1 MPDVN
6 ILLIFLLLII
16 PTIIGIPMSCYSNA
30 QLILPPSSILY
41 NNFTLESCQCL
52 TIYQN
57 ISGFQ
62 YDSNDESCYTFGND
76 SLRSNIRIKINS
88 QVCFVNGT
96 MTVC

>member
-6 ILLIFLLLII
+6 ILLILLLLII
-16 PTIIGIPMSCYSNA
+16 PTIIGISMSCYSNA

-41 NNFTLESCQCL
+41 NNFTLESC
-52 TIYQN
+52 
-57 ISGFQ
+57 Q

-96 MTVC
+96 TTVC